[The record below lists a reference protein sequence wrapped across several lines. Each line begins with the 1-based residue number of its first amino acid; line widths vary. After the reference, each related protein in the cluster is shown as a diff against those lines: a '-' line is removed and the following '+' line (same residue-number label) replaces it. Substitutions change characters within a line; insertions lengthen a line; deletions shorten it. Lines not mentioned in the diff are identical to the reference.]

1 MSHTVHGIG
10 VCITR
15 FAQYKHN
22 IHFTYPKK
30 QQSHGHFMCIPQI
43 HWIFS
48 QVHLQIRQNTSAIW
62 LPNSH
67 LSIAWPE
74 DELIQINFDILMYDL
89 PCCRPV
95 LTPWVEFH
103 VLRDYVKQLRL
114 KLERLVI
121 CKFYGFHPCFFF
133 SASII
138 PSSFICKQMGQKLHA
153 SHVGRFGP
161 FGPPKKTRLV
171 DLHQRFDFTSTGS
184 MT

>member
-1 MSHTVHGIG
+1 
-10 VCITR
+10 
-15 FAQYKHN
+15 
-22 IHFTYPKK
+22 
-30 QQSHGHFMCIPQI
+30 MCIPQI

-103 VLRDYVKQLRL
+103 VWNWNVLWYASSMDFI
-114 KLERLVI
+114 LV
-121 CKFYGFHPCFFF
+121 FF
-133 SASII
+133 SVP
-138 PSSFICKQMGQKLHA
+138 PSYLHPSFANKWAKNYMHRM
-153 SHVGRFGP
+153 S
-161 FGPPKKTRLV
+161 V
-171 DLHQRFDFTSTGS
+171 DLGHLGHQKRPGWLIYIKDSISPLQGVWHRAEKIWYQSGVFQQVAYLVAHDG
-184 MT
+184 